1 MSDIK
6 QSKKTLLRQAKEK
19 ENAARIAAKNRAT
32 LEKKKLTSDPAYLT
46 AKAKQQR
53 NDDINRIMTIFTT
66 YKKNRVRITKAD
78 LKFIVSSSEK
88 YKYPL
93 MIELLRAFNDIV
105 NRLNISHINNY
116 ADTRI
121 KLFLKNVTDPAD
133 PNKPDPQIVLL
144 PASNPLYKVGLVNLL
159 VRIKKNIIVFTDDQ
173 VKKATIDA
181 PVNGMDCLKELCSSF
196 IWNLKINDCD
206 GFTLLN
212 KDDQQ
217 DKYSR
222 ALFRICKI
230 VNNPI
235 PNLQEAEEKLQND
248 ANAQINNEAV
258 RAQADAA
265 NGIKQPSFTGGG
277 DTFENTKGGINLDPN
292 FLLISGIFR
301 NYTTTKTMAITDNNI
316 KVIIDYAE
324 KQKQPLNVNALKI
337 LNDDLNK
344 LKISVWIGYITPK
357 LIKFFEYNKLLPPKE
372 NPLYPIEI
380 LNNAIKIKK
389 GIQTYKKKEVV
400 KGSDS
405 TILDYPSLQELC
417 IGYINDIKINNC
429 AMYNLK
435 GKDQQKDMYTNELYR
450 ICTMVGVPIKSIDL
464 ADRNMNII
472 DVLKKNVKKAVVT
485 PVVKEE
491 GFTNILPDNNIIDSL
506 KNYLL
511 IVIFILIFFYI
522 CRLYIE

>member
-1 MSDIK
+1 LRWVFSGGFK
-6 QSKKTLLRQAKEK
+6 GLKK
-19 ENAARIAAKNRAT
+19 I
-32 LEKKKLTSDPAYLT
+32 KKLLAP
-46 AKAKQQR
+46 
-53 NDDINRIMTIFTT
+53 
-66 YKKNRVRITKAD
+66 TKE
-78 LKFIVSSSEK
+78 SSN
-88 YKYPL
+88 L
-93 MIELLRAFNDIV
+93 EL
-105 NRLNISHINNY
+105 
-116 ADTRI
+116 
-121 KLFLKNVTDPAD
+121 
-133 PNKPDPQIVLL
+133 Q
-144 PASNPLYKVGLVNLL
+144 
-159 VRIKKNIIVFTDDQ
+159 
-173 VKKATIDA
+173 
-181 PVNGMDCLKELCSSF
+181 
-196 IWNLKINDCD
+196 
-206 GFTLLN
+206 
-212 KDDQQ
+212 
-217 DKYSR
+217 
-222 ALFRICKI
+222 
-230 VNNPI
+230 
-235 PNLQEAEEKLQND
+235 
-248 ANAQINNEAV
+248 
-258 RAQADAA
+258 
-265 NGIKQPSFTGGG
+265 
-277 DTFENTKGGINLDPN
+277 
-292 FLLISGIFR
+292 
-301 NYTTTKTMAITDNNI
+301 KT
-316 KVIIDYAE
+316 IIDYSE
-324 KQKQPLNVNALKI
+324 KQKQPLNINALKI

-357 LIKFFEYNKLLPPKE
+357 LIKFFEYNKLLPAKE